1 MKTIFRNKLQ
11 TALSAFVLGGASLAL
26 GLIPAFASPPSVGPI
41 PTLTGNEE
49 TLISYQVVASDPDAD
64 TLFYSLS
71 NEPGGASIDSATGAF
86 TFTPNED
93 QGPATYNFFVNV
105 SDGTNPTV
113 QTQIKVIV
121 KEVNTAPFIDNSISG
136 PYDLQENEYNSIFT
150 LSRDNDDFGDV
161 DEDANGDW
169 LQLVTVTASNLPA
182 GAHFFFN
189 KADQEVDLDWTPT
202 EAQGGKSYNVTFKV
216 SDGSLSTSRTITF
229 NVLKNNSA
237 PVLQT
242 ISDKQVKGGTPL
254 TFTAKATDV
263 DVPKN
268 TLTYSFFGLS
278 NTSATI
284 NPTTGVF
291 SWTPPVVAQPTSYL
305 FFISV
310 DDGQGGGDEQEF
322 LVRVLPGNPVKVNG
336 VTFTAKLQPGYS
348 YPFGNPRPPFYTVL
362 YTVTNNTPFYLR
374 DLKIAGSMYGDPHN
388 FRYRVRV
395 DGNTI
400 GNGGGG
406 GEGELENYGV
416 VITDRK
422 TVFTSSNFVLTY
434 VGNPDFRGTDSLSAN
449 KLDPSA
455 NGNGLEPGQTLEL
468 YLETYLPSTAAQLL
482 NPKNVVITIAGPAS
496 VNFVCDPVNKP
507 GNTQFI
513 NGKLGQLQL
522 P

>member
-26 GLIPAFASPPSVGPI
+26 GLVPAFASPPSVAPI

-71 NEPGGASIDSATGAF
+71 NEPNGASIDSSTGAF
-86 TFTPNED
+86 TFTPDED

-105 SDGTNPTV
+105 NDDTNPTV

-121 KEVNTAPFIDNSISG
+121 KEVNTAPFINESIAG
-136 PYDLQENEYNSIFT
+136 PYDLQENEENSIF
-150 LSRDNDDFGDV
+150 LSRNNDDFGDV
-161 DEDANGDW
+161 DEDAEGDR
-169 LQLVTVTASNLPA
+169 LQQVTVTASNLPA
-182 GAHFFFN
+182 GAKFFFD
-189 KADQEVDLDWTPT
+189 KDDQDLFLTWTPT

-237 PVLQT
+237 PILQT
-242 ISDKQVKGGTPL
+242 ISDKQIKGGNTL
-254 TFTAKATDV
+254 AFTAKATDV
-263 DVPKN
+263 DVPKD
-268 TLTYSFFGLS
+268 TLTYDLYSFS

-284 NPTTGVF
+284 NPATGAF
-291 SWTPPVVAQPTSYL
+291 SWTTPVVAQPTSYL
-305 FFISV
+305 FVIEV
-310 DDGQGGGDEQEF
+310 DDNQGGNNEQEF

-336 VTFTAKLQPGYS
+336 VTFTAKLQPSYS

-374 DLKIAGSMYGDPHN
+374 DLKIAGSIYGDP
-388 FRYRVRV
+388 RDLDYVVRL
-395 DGNTI
+395 DGDTI
-400 GNGGGG
+400 GQSGDDDDDDDD
-406 GEGELENYGV
+406 YQYDV

-422 TVFTSSNFVLTY
+422 TPFTSSNFVLAY
-434 VGNPDFRGTDSLSAN
+434 VGEEYGRESDLSTLN
-449 KLDPSA
+449 HTL
-455 NGNGLEPGQTLEL
+455 NGNGLEPGQKLEF
-468 YLETYLPSTAAQLL
+468 YLQTYLPSTAAQLL

-496 VNFVCDPVNKP
+496 VKFVCDPVNKP
-507 GNTQFI
+507 ANTPFI
-513 NGKLGQLQL
+513 NGKLSQFLLQ
-522 P
+522 